1 MKRAATIALITALL
15 LVVAF
20 YWWREAN
27 VEIYKT
33 YSSPGGRYRIEVW
46 RYPELYASPGDS
58 GGAPGFVRLVDVE
71 SGKQIYRKATDMV
84 QVIEYI
90 DWSPR
95 IVNIRLFA
103 EWTLPK

>member
-1 MKRAATIALITALL
+1 MKRAATIAIITAFS

-27 VEIYKT
+27 AGIYKT
-33 YSSPGGRYRIEVW
+33 FSSPDGRYRIEVW
-46 RYPELYASPGDS
+46 RYPELYTAPGDS
-58 GGAPGFVRLVDVE
+58 GGAPGFVRLVDVK
-71 SGKQIYRKATDMV
+71 SGKRIHRKPTEMV

-103 EWTLPK
+103 EWTLLK

>member
-27 VEIYKT
+27 SGIYKT
-33 YSSPGGRYRIEVW
+33 YSSPDGRYRIEVW
-46 RYPELYASPGDS
+46 RYPELYAAPGDS

-71 SGKQIYRKATDMV
+71 SGKQIHRKETDMV